1 MQIFLILKS
10 SEQIGYRMVTQ
21 HQRVVNGFLIDLDGV
36 LYEGETVIPGAVDT
50 LHFLLKKQIPFLLI
64 TNTTRKSR
72 FGIQNKLQRMGFRIP
87 LEQIFSAPYAAAEW
101 LRAHQAK
108 SLYLFVR
115 GDVFREFSEFKST
128 LYKPEYIVIGDMGE
142 DLTYERLNQ
151 AFRMIMGGA
160 RIIALQKNR
169 FWKKEDGLV
178 IDAGAIVAALEY
190 ATRKRAIVIGKPRRE
205 FFRQAIK
212 RLGLPAEKIAII
224 GDDLEADIQGG
235 ARVGLFTIAVKTGKF
250 REQDLQRA
258 RLKPDLILGTFADL
272 PKLFKF

>member
-1 MQIFLILKS
+1 
-10 SEQIGYRMVTQ
+10 MVTQ
-21 HQRVVNGFLIDLDGV
+21 HHHVVNGLLIDIDGV
-36 LYEGETVIPGAVDT
+36 LYEGESAIPGAVDT
-50 LHFLLKKQIPFLLI
+50 LQFLTKKQIPFLLI

-72 FGIQNKLQRMGFRIP
+72 FGIQSKLQRMGFRASI
-87 LEQIFSAPYAAAEW
+87 EQIFSAPYAAVQW
-101 LRAHQAK
+101 LREHRAQ

-128 LYKPEYIVIGDMGE
+128 HYRPEYIVIGDMGE

-151 AFRMIMGGA
+151 AFRMVMGGA

-169 FWKKEDGLV
+169 FWKKEDGLA

-190 ATRKRAIVIGKPRRE
+190 ATRRRAIVIGKPRKE

-212 RLGLPAEKIAII
+212 RLGLPPEKIAIV

-235 ARVGLFTIAVKTGKF
+235 AKVGLFTIGVKTGKF
-250 REQDLQRA
+250 REEDLQRA
-258 RLKPDLILGTFADL
+258 KVKPDLMVHSFSDL